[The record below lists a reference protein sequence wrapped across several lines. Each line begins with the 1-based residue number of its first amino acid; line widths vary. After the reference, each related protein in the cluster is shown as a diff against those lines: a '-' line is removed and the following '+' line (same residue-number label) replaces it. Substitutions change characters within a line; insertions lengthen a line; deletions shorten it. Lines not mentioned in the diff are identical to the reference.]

1 MGQTFWLHGIKGTV
15 KGVQKWTSTSVQSS
29 GGSLQRVAD
38 GVYHMNAPQISSTTN
53 QHQEFWIVSP
63 GGREKKIEE
72 NCDVRDGQTALVVW
86 GSVKGNNN
94 GYNLVVRNCTTNQGW
109 NLLRCLPNSIAYKG
123 CKQLTRKY
131 LIYIFAPLS
140 IIFTWSFITMSEA
153 SFPVFALDLF
163 VVTPILM
170 FVGFLKRNKLLRKNY
185 NTAMA
190 CINQAINSNPQFVKS
205 LES

>member
-94 GYNLVVRNCTTNQGW
+94 GYNLVARNCTTNQGW
-109 NLLRCLPNSIAYKG
+109 NLLRCLPHSIAYKG
-123 CKQLTRKY
+123 CKQLTGKY
-131 LIYIFAPLS
+131 LIYIFAPLLMFFALS
-140 IIFTWSFITMSEA
+140 IIKRNDVTGLFLIM
-153 SFPVFALDLF
+153 DLF
-163 VVTPILM
+163 IVIPILI
-170 FVGFLKRNKLLRKNY
+170 FIGFLKRNKLLQKNY